1 MWAYNLMVS
10 NIIRSKQH
18 ILVGNNNNKK
28 TPKQNKNEK
37 KEILF
42 PNYFLVIYL
51 DLLSKVCF

>member
-1 MWAYNLMVS
+1 MVS

-28 TPKQNKNEK
+28 TTKQNKNEK